1 MEGKNRW
8 IFSISTTNPVGIF
21 LRAKT
26 CGNYNDSAHKCSAM
40 PFTLRPM

>member
-1 MEGKNRW
+1 MEGKTMW

-26 CGNYNDSAHKCSAM
+26 CGNYNDSALKCSM
-40 PFTLRPM
+40 MSFTLRPM